1 MPTSPLHSAGAA
13 ARPLVPPFLR
23 SLVPPFRRSV
33 VPPFRRSVVP
43 PFRRSV
49 VPPVRRSV
57 VPPFRRSSGTAL
69 LEVLA
74 ALAILGT
81 AGLSLVALVH
91 QSVRSQAEAARAE
104 RVLDEAD
111 RVLSAVTLLAADD
124 LDRRLGSH
132 PVGEFVVDVQ
142 RPRRFLY
149 RIAVAEA
156 AATDRSMLVTVV
168 FRAGASE

>member
-1 MPTSPLHSAGAA
+1 MAVFWADWWILSPEFPSMPTSPLLSPGAA
-13 ARPLVPPFLR
+13 ARP
-23 SLVPPFRRSV
+23 V

-43 PFRRSV
+43 PFLR
-49 VPPVRRSV
+49 P
-57 VPPFRRSSGTAL
+57 SGTAL

-91 QSVRSQAEAARAE
+91 QSVRSQAESARAE

-111 RVLSAVTLLAADD
+111 RVLSAFALLAADD

-142 RPRRFLY
+142 RPRRSLY
-149 RIAVAEA
+149 RIAVADGDA
-156 AATDRSMLVTVV
+156 PGRMLLVTVV
-168 FRAGASE
+168 ARSEEAR